1 MARRKLSWFSPV
13 TGRCLFVNSRGAKV
27 GEKTMDDMARDL
39 VRGNANLWEPQ
50 AESIIDRAWRSIKEK
65 MKSWTQSDMSVS
77 DLAYAGSEN

>member
-1 MARRKLSWFSPV
+1 
-13 TGRCLFVNSRGAKV
+13 
-27 GEKTMDDMARDL
+27 MDDMARDL
-39 VRGNANLWEPQ
+39 VRGNAKLWEPQ